1 MANKIG
7 LEIITPSKRFYKDD
21 VVLAIVRTVEG
32 DEGYM
37 AGHMWGTKL
46 LQVSEMWIQETEEP
60 EYRVCAI
67 AGGFVVCK
75 DSVTI
80 YTDAA
85 EWAENIDMERV
96 LSEKAKAEEAKKASQ
111 APVDS
116 ASEDVQV
123 AKSQTTKKTND
134 APKSKTPVKKT
145 NK

>member
-7 LEIITPSKRFYKDD
+7 LEIITPNKRFYKDD

-37 AGHMWGTKL
+37 AGHIWGTKL
-46 LQVSEMWIQETEEP
+46 LQVAEMWIQETEEP
-60 EYRVCAI
+60 EYRICAI

-96 LSEKAKAEEAKKASQ
+96 LSEKAKAEDWLAHDQDSNPIHVDRAKVAVQKAITRMNVSQ
-111 APVDS
+111 GGIRH
-116 ASEDVQV
+116 
-123 AKSQTTKKTND
+123 KK
-134 APKSKTPVKKT
+134 
-145 NK
+145 